1 MIGRLRRKLVTI
13 TSTLLIALL
22 ILVLAF
28 VYLSTRS
35 QLERESMDTLERTA
49 GIMLRHDTA
58 GAKIDGR
65 CFLLELRPDGSFV
78 ALGSS
83 AFDLEDRQTLEDLL
97 DRACATGRRTGVLE
111 DLELR
116 YYRAENAPGTKCAF
130 MDISGQ
136 RQTLSRLLGTCVA
149 ILLVGAV
156 AVVGIGI
163 LLARWAV
170 RPVEE
175 AMSQQRQFVADA
187 SHELKTPLTVILTNA
202 ELLTDPSRSPEDKER
217 FARSILT
224 MSGQMRGLVE
234 ALLDQARLD
243 DGVAKTHW
251 TRVDLSKLVSDAA
264 LPFEPVYFEAGKQLT
279 TRISGEL
286 YVNGNAQH
294 LRQVVEILLD
304 NGCKYSSDGGT
315 VLLCLGR
322 YEKGC
327 LLSVTSPG
335 PELTEQQRQDIF
347 KRFYRLDTARK
358 MDHSYGLGL
367 SIAQSIA
374 RQHGGKIWAQ
384 SEGGHN
390 TFFVWL
396 PGCRVSP

>member
-22 ILVLAF
+22 IVVLAF

-83 AFDLEDRQTLEDLL
+83 AFGLEDRQTLEDLL

-286 YVNGNAQH
+286 CVNGNAQH

-374 RQHGGKIWAQ
+374 QQHGGKIWAQ